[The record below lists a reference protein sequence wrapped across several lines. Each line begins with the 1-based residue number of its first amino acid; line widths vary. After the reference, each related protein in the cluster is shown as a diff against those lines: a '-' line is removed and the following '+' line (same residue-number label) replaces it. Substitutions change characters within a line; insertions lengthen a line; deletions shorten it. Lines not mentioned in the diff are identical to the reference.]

1 MTDKISKEARS
12 RNMSHIHSNN
22 TKPEI
27 TVRKYLFSKGL
38 RYRLYDKRF
47 PGKPDL
53 IFPKYNTAVFVNGC
67 FWHHH
72 NCKFGTTPKS
82 NTGYWVEKFKKNQ
95 DRDLKNYES
104 LKAIGWKVIIV
115 WECDLKNKNVEN
127 TLKNLYKEI
136 TNREEL

>member
-67 FWHHH
+67 FWHQH

>member
-12 RNMSHIHSNN
+12 RNTSHIHSNN